1 MNAADLSAPAAS
13 DPVLLVD
20 GDGKRAR
27 QLCEWLG
34 GNGVS
39 VPVHVPAVVGAI
51 REICSRSYGLV
62 LTDVNLQRGRDGL
75 KLLRLILL
83 EGAVAKPP
91 AVAVLTAETDP
102 AVVQQCLRAG
112 VVDYILYPC
121 EPKTLVARVNR
132 AMGGHQNLGERL
144 VKASVPYLG
153 PAARVFL
160 QTQVRAHLPGVTLDN
175 LDRAN
180 LPALLRGVRSA
191 GVRVVGARAEDLVK
205 HLEATFRV
213 DRGWTPAA

>member
-1 MNAADLSAPAAS
+1 MNVANPPAAAAS

-20 GDGKRAR
+20 GDGKRAK
-27 QLCEWLG
+27 QLCQWLRDTG
-34 GNGVS
+34 GGT
-39 VPVHVPAVVGAI
+39 PVHVPAVVGAI
-51 REICSRSYGLV
+51 REICSRPYGLV

-102 AVVQQCLRAG
+102 GVVQQCLRAG

-121 EPKTLVARVNR
+121 EPGTLVARVAK
-132 AMGGHQNLGERL
+132 AMGGHQALGERL

-160 QTQVRAHLPGVTLDN
+160 QAQVRAHVPGVTLDN
-175 LDRAN
+175 LDRAH

-205 HLEATFRV
+205 HLEATFKV
-213 DRGWTPAA
+213 DRGWTPSA